1 MDAPADLEIF
11 LAAAPGLEPALAEEA
26 RDLGFADPRPAQ
38 GGVLTRGDWPEVWRA
53 NLLLRGAGRVL
64 VRVGGFHAVH
74 LAQLDKR
81 AHRLPWDRLLRPGV
95 PVRVDAACRKSRI
108 YHAGAAAQRIARA
121 IADVA
126 GAPDAPDA
134 AIRVLARIEE
144 DFCSISLDASGE
156 PLHKRGFKQEVGKAP
171 LRETLAA
178 LFLREA
184 GYRGSEP
191 VLDPMCGSG
200 TLVLEAAEMALG
212 LAPGR
217 ARAFAFE
224 NFASFD
230 PAAWARMRTAVA
242 PRPTDLRFFG
252 MDRDAGA
259 VAAAQAN
266 AARAGVGHVAAFL
279 RQPISDFAP
288 PEDVRAGPPG
298 LVIVNPPYGERIG
311 EAGDLRALYAV
322 LGRVLRER
330 FSGWRAAVIT
340 SEPALAHAAGLPFLP
355 PGPPVPHGKLR
366 IQLHRTAP
374 LP

>member
-1 MDAPADLEIF
+1 MPPPAELEIF
-11 LAAAPGLEPALAEEA
+11 LAATPGLEPALADEA
-26 RDLGFADPRPAQ
+26 RALGFADPQPSP

-53 NLLLRGAGRVL
+53 NLTLRGAGRVL
-64 VRVGGFHAVH
+64 VRVGAFHAVH

-81 AHRLPWDRLLRPGV
+81 AHRLPWDGLLRPGA

-108 YHAGAAAQRIARA
+108 YHAGAAAERVARA
-121 IADVA
+121 IADIA
-126 GAPDAPDA
+126 GAPTDPEA
-134 AIRVLARIEE
+134 AIRVLVRIDD

-156 PLHKRGFKQEVGKAP
+156 PLHKRGFKQDVGKAP

-184 GYRGSEP
+184 GYRGTEP

-200 TLVLEAAEMALG
+200 TLVLEAAEIALG

-224 NFASFD
+224 RFASFN
-230 PAAWARMRTAVA
+230 AEAWAGMRAAVA
-242 PRPTDLRFFG
+242 PGDTALRFFG

-266 AARAGVGHVAAFL
+266 AERAGVGHVATFR
-279 RQPISDFAP
+279 RQTISDFAP
-288 PEDVRAGPPG
+288 PDELRAKPPG

-311 EAGDLRALYAV
+311 EAGDLRALYGT

-330 FSGWRAAVIT
+330 FAGWRAAVIT
-340 SEPALAHAAGLPFLP
+340 SEPALAHATGLPFAP